1 MEENNFNFQKE
12 NQGYKSSSHKYKI
25 PRSIKNIQISQI
37 DENITEKR
45 NITNQSMKDND
56 FNSPNEGENINC
68 YKSKKVRCIKNKKDF
83 SEISE
88 NTEIDDSISEKQK
101 TANQNIEDNNFN
113 SPKEI
118 QREILK
124 RHINSRH
131 HSIKNKTKNTEID
144 DNISEKEKNYKNEIT
159 NDVIKYKRKKP
170 RDISNFNCKR
180 ELKKKLPLILL
191 ILVFLGI
198 ISLMIYLIIK
208 LLFKKNN
215 KIGKNYPEEVLITNI
230 NYIENLIFKFHSK
243 KIINLKG
250 ESRDKLDDKN
260 SHKISIY

>member
-1 MEENNFNFQKE
+1 MEENNFNSQKE

-37 DENITEKR
+37 DDNITEKR

-68 YKSKKVRCIKNKKDF
+68 HKSKKVRCIKNKKDF

-88 NTEIDDSISEKQK
+88 NTEIDDSISEKPK
-101 TANQNIEDNNFN
+101 TENQNIEDNNFN

-124 RHINSRH
+124 SHINSRH

-170 RDISNFNCKR
+170 RIYQI
-180 ELKKKLPLILL
+180 LI
-191 ILVFLGI
+191 V
-198 ISLMIYLIIK
+198 K
-208 LLFKKNN
+208 
-215 KIGKNYPEEVLITNI
+215 
-230 NYIENLIFKFHSK
+230 EN
-243 KIINLKG
+243 
-250 ESRDKLDDKN
+250 
-260 SHKISIY
+260 